1 MSYKNEWGREIK
13 LKYKYEN
20 KQNPVKKYKMSKK
33 ELEEYLK
40 ELEKRHSNKHQLNI
54 RGGIMGSYYV
64 DNIDKK
70 HKYCVCCGIKLNN
83 RYTKDKCLKCILK
96 EGVLND

>member
-1 MSYKNEWGREIK
+1 MLAFITTIFILIIFEIWRVKWVIKMNGGREIK

-40 ELEKRHSNKHQLNI
+40 ELEKRHSNKHQL
-54 RGGIMGSYYV
+54 
-64 DNIDKK
+64 
-70 HKYCVCCGIKLNN
+70 KY
-83 RYTKDKCLKCILK
+83 
-96 EGVLND
+96 